1 MTAIWDIISDRLKQ
15 RRNKNMKNKISLY
28 DIVNKFFVGAVFTL
42 LLVVVTVDKLP
53 LVDIYN
59 HYSDIL
65 KDWSVIVSAV
75 LLIAMYEIGF
85 VINRGSS
92 AIIAPFL
99 EKTKIW
105 PKEDYTIDIS
115 EIKKSNETFN
125 AMITELVLSRSHIF
139 MYLLLTIISF
149 ACCKWIFGVVFVAII
164 LLFIISG
171 RKHNQRINKIRK
183 DYAAR
188 KEEQSKKELK
198 NFLTFDGNIQGEK
211 ESGDKNGST
220 NKATN

>member
-1 MTAIWDIISDRLKQ
+1 
-15 RRNKNMKNKISLY
+15 MKDKIPLY

-42 LLVVVTVDKLP
+42 MFVVVTIDKLS
-53 LVDIYN
+53 LVSIYN
-59 HYSDIL
+59 EYANIL

-75 LLIAMYEIGF
+75 LLISMYEIGF
-85 VINRGSS
+85 IINRGSS
-92 AIIAPFL
+92 AVIAPIL

-105 PKEDYTIDIS
+105 PKEEYAIDVS

-139 MYLLLTIISF
+139 MYLLLAIVSF
-149 ACCKWIFGVVFVAII
+149 ACCKWIFGVVFVAIT

-183 DYAAR
+183 DYALR
-188 KEEQSKKELK
+188 KEKEEQSKKE
-198 NFLTFDGNIQGEK
+198 
-211 ESGDKNGST
+211 SGDKNDTRNQTS
-220 NKATN
+220 N

>member
-1 MTAIWDIISDRLKQ
+1 
-15 RRNKNMKNKISLY
+15 MKNKVPLY

-42 LLVVVTVDKLP
+42 LFIVVTVDKFP

-59 HYSDIL
+59 QYSDIL

-92 AIIAPFL
+92 AIIAPLL

-105 PKEDYTIDIS
+105 PRKDYAIDIS

-139 MYLLLTIISF
+139 MYLLLTVISF
-149 ACCKWIFGVVFVAII
+149 ACCKWIFGVVFAVII

-183 DYAAR
+183 DYAVR
-188 KEEQSKKELK
+188 KEKEEENKKELK
-198 NFLTFDGNIQGEK
+198 NFLTFDGTAQTEK
-211 ESGDKNGST
+211 GSRDRNDTT
-220 NKATN
+220 N

>member
-1 MTAIWDIISDRLKQ
+1 
-15 RRNKNMKNKISLY
+15 MKDKISLY

-42 LLVVVTVDKLP
+42 LFVVVTVDKLP

-59 HYSDIL
+59 QYSDIL

-75 LLIAMYEIGF
+75 LLISMYEIGF

-92 AIIAPFL
+92 AIIAPLL

-105 PKEDYTIDIS
+105 PIDGYSIDIS

-139 MYLLLTIISF
+139 MYLLLTIISI
-149 ACCKWIFGVVFVAII
+149 ACCKWIFGVAFVVII

-183 DYAAR
+183 DYAVR
-188 KEEQSKKELK
+188 KGKEEQSKKVLN
-198 NFLTFDGNIQGEK
+198 NFLTFDGNMQDEK
-211 ESGDKNGST
+211 ENGDKKGST

>member
-1 MTAIWDIISDRLKQ
+1 
-15 RRNKNMKNKISLY
+15 MKDKIPLY

-42 LLVVVTVDKLP
+42 MFVVVTIDKLS
-53 LVDIYN
+53 LASIYN
-59 HYSDIL
+59 EYANIL
-65 KDWSVIVSAV
+65 KDWSAIVSAA

-92 AIIAPFL
+92 AIIAPLL

-105 PKEDYTIDIS
+105 PKEEYAIDVS

-139 MYLLLTIISF
+139 MYLLLAIVSI

-183 DYAAR
+183 DYALR
-188 KEEQSKKELK
+188 KEKEEQSKKES
-198 NFLTFDGNIQGEK
+198 E
-211 ESGDKNGST
+211 DKNDT
-220 NKATN
+220 RNQTPN

>member
-1 MTAIWDIISDRLKQ
+1 
-15 RRNKNMKNKISLY
+15 MKNKISLY

-85 VINRGSS
+85 VINLGSS
-92 AIIAPFL
+92 AIIAPLL

-149 ACCKWIFGVVFVAII
+149 ACCK
-164 LLFIISG
+164 
-171 RKHNQRINKIRK
+171 
-183 DYAAR
+183 
-188 KEEQSKKELK
+188 
-198 NFLTFDGNIQGEK
+198 
-211 ESGDKNGST
+211 
-220 NKATN
+220 